1 VEAPVCLNNDAPKKY
16 ESPANKP
23 SVKKKEV
30 VEVSDE
36 VQLEPQ
42 PEISTPAPTSSRNLE
57 FRVQFMMSKNK
68 ISAKTFSDKGLSDVF
83 EYRDGGYYKYAT
95 SNGYATVVSRR
106 FMVSEESM
114 PRLQK
119 PLLINS
125 VKTINANTFATT
137 FGASHQQ
144 VAAFA

>member
-95 SNGYATVVSRR
+95 SNGYATEEEAQVQKDKIRSMGYPDAFVVTFQNGRR
-106 FMVSEESM
+106 I
-114 PRLQK
+114 K
-119 PLLINS
+119 
-125 VKTINANTFATT
+125 
-137 FGASHQQ
+137 
-144 VAAFA
+144 